1 MSRLLALEKGFGHP
15 MGALGPWV
23 MDPRNT
29 WTWEW
34 RIPPAFPEF
43 RSSLLLFAGSSGP
56 EAPVTV
62 RLEVREKAEKPAPDI
77 RQPRLQRVIL
87 SL

>member
-1 MSRLLALEKGFGHP
+1 MYRLLALERGFGHP
-15 MGALGPWV
+15 MGASGPWV
-23 MDPRNT
+23 MDPRKMDMRMANST
-29 WTWEW
+29 CFPG
-34 RIPPAFPEF
+34 IPLFIAFVC
-43 RSSLLLFAGSSGP
+43 RLVRP

-77 RQPRLQRVIL
+77 RQPRLQRIIL